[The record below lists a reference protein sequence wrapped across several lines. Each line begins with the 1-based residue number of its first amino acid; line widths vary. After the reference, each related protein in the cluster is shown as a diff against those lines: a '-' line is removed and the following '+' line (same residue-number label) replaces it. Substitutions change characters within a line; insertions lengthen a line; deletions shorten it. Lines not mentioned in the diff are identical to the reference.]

1 MLILQ
6 LALENSLR
14 YFPPHLHSILA
25 PEFAKEL
32 RLYGHVYMYRFRPE
46 VEMRSVQSHCAIDV
60 VGAFYLLERVMSK
73 TWPCVPCDRQRER
86 RDGNG

>member
-1 MLILQ
+1 
-6 LALENSLR
+6 
-14 YFPPHLHSILA
+14 
-25 PEFAKEL
+25 
-32 RLYGHVYMYRFRPE
+32 MYRFRPE